1 MSLIQQNL
9 FQLLDYHG
17 KELKVKLDT
26 DIEMLLVAEK
36 GIRAGICHYV
46 CWYAKTNNKYMKHYD
61 KNKELSYT
69 QYWDLNNLYDWEKSQ
84 KLSVN
89 NFD

>member
-26 DIEMLLVAEK
+26 DIEKLLVAEK

-46 CWYAKTNNKYMKHYD
+46 C
-61 KNKELSYT
+61 
-69 QYWDLNNLYDWEKSQ
+69 
-84 KLSVN
+84 
-89 NFD
+89 

>member
-46 CWYAKTNNKYMKHYD
+46 C
-61 KNKELSYT
+61 
-69 QYWDLNNLYDWEKSQ
+69 
-84 KLSVN
+84 
-89 NFD
+89 